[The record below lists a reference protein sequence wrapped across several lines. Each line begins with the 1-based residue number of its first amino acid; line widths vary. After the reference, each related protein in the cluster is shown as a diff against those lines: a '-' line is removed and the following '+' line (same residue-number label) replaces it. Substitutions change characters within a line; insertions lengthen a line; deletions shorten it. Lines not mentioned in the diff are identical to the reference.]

1 MFFRKETYDNASFF
15 YVPSNVNFSFTRIIL
30 NKISKQKLILEAL
43 LECAKYWNR
52 FFGENNVKI
61 SWWYFKLMIFLE
73 RCEYVVE
80 FYCSWYC
87 DNDVIKILLNIQIV
101 LFDWRIFENVSF
113 TFKTYQE
120 IFIWR
125 KFINQSIFMAKYNI
139 GNWF

>member
-61 SWWYFKLMIFLE
+61 SWWYFKLMIFRE

-87 DNDVIKILLNIQIV
+87 DNDVIKIWLNIQIV
-101 LFDWRIFENVSF
+101 LFDVKNLR
-113 TFKTYQE
+113 KC
-120 IFIWR
+120 FIHIQKISR
-125 KFINQSIFMAKYNI
+125 NIYLEKISSIKVFLWPNTI
-139 GNWF
+139 RNWF